1 MDSDA
6 QLLKEKALLLLSRER
21 ELLTL
26 RGRYARVSAWVT
38 VAHSLS
44 ELVSSLPT
52 KEQVY
57 AELGEK
63 LMTLLQLQKV
73 CYFAIAPGPTLQPLL
88 AGPDGAGRPLDPPA
102 HALLDGEG
110 VGLCNSPDSEPLAA
124 LSRAVGL
131 QRFLWCRLGD
141 EMGDSTPTL
150 MVAGYDAAKAA
161 FYGPFEESD
170 FGHFRSMAQ
179 TLGLELRNSALIK
192 QLESEKRHLE
202 ELNSTLER
210 RVAERT
216 EEIARANRGLADTLV
231 VLRDRDRR
239 LQEDLEQARTFQ
251 QSILPAPPRSRRVEL
266 RSVYRPLEL
275 VGGDIY
281 DLSELDDG
289 HLRIFIADATGHG
302 VQASLR
308 TIVIKSEYDRLKD
321 AHPSPDR
328 VLIELNHRLT
338 RQFNPGE
345 MLCTACCFDLIDGSG
360 GSTLLRYV
368 NAAHPAVLWLSGGK
382 VQEIYRD
389 GPFLGLSADIELTP
403 VEATLGP
410 GDTLLAY
417 TDGLCDQMN
426 PQRKHFPLAEAAAAA
441 LRDSPPLPEALA
453 RIIDAFDLFRGA
465 SPVADDVTLI
475 GGRLRPPT

>member
-26 RGRYARVSAWVT
+26 RGRYARVSAWVN

-44 ELVSSLPT
+44 ELVSTRPT
-52 KEQVY
+52 PEEVY
-57 AELGEK
+57 AALGEK

-73 CYFAIAPGPTLQPLL
+73 GFFAITPGPTLQPLL
-88 AGPDGAGRPLDPPA
+88 TGAHGHDRSLDGAA
-102 HALLDGEG
+102 HRLLDGEG
-110 VGLCNSPDSEPLAA
+110 VGLCNTPDTEPLAA

-131 QRFLWCRLGD
+131 QRFMWCRLGD
-141 EMGDSTPTL
+141 ETAGSPPTL
-150 MVAGYDAAKAA
+150 MVAGYDRDKAA
-161 FYGPFEESD
+161 FYGPFEEAD

-179 TLGLELRNSALIK
+179 HLGLELRNAALIK
-192 QLESEKRHLE
+192 QLEAEKRHLE
-202 ELNSTLER
+202 ELNQTLEL

-216 EEIARANRGLADTLV
+216 DEIARANRGLAETLL
-231 VLRDRDRR
+231 VLRERERR
-239 LQEDLEQARTFQ
+239 LREDLEQARTFQ
-251 QSILPAPPRSRRVEL
+251 QSILPAPPVSRQVEL

-275 VGGDIY
+275 VGGDVY
-281 DLSELDDG
+281 DISEVDEG
-289 HLRIFIADATGHG
+289 HLRIFVADATGHG

-328 VLIELNHRLT
+328 LLIELNQRLA
-338 RQFNPGE
+338 RQFSPGE
-345 MLCTACCFDLIDGSG
+345 MLCTACCFDLISGSHG
-360 GSTLLRYV
+360 TTLLRYV
-368 NAAHPAVLWLSGGK
+368 NAAHPAVLWVSHGK

-389 GPFLGLSADIELTP
+389 GPFLGLGTDIELPT
-403 VEATLGP
+403 VEATLEP
-410 GDTLLAY
+410 GDTFFAY

-426 PQRKHFPLAEAAAAA
+426 ADRKHFPLADAA
-441 LRDSPPLPEALA
+441 LEALADQPPLAEALA
-453 RIIDAFDLFRGA
+453 RIIDAFDSFRQA

-475 GGRLRPPT
+475 GGRLRGGA